1 MKVAET
7 DECPNDVKWD
17 LIMFNMGMSFVSK
30 VRFLMH
36 FKNVQTVQNFFFDK
50 EAVQIYESI
59 L

>member
-36 FKNVQTVQNFFFDK
+36 FKNV
-50 EAVQIYESI
+50 
-59 L
+59 